1 MSEQHGAATE
11 GGGELGTPTQQPSPA
26 QAAQTSPVDAKSL
39 AEALKS
45 DNDFLDAVANRV
57 RSVHD
62 KRTVNHEKR
71 IFDVEGALARVN
83 ELMTTENWTQQ
94 QAIRIMK
101 LEEAGLAPAPEPVTQ
116 PSPANVAGPAP
127 QTTSVSDLTVENY
140 AKFLE
145 VDPTSAEYLDLVRTS
160 PDKPT
165 LLQKITDISERRK
178 QAASTA
184 SAAAVMQSSPGSAT
198 PQTKDAAALTTRL
211 AELDATPMLTK
222 QQRDERTTIKAE
234 LIKLVPKK

>member
-1 MSEQHGAATE
+1 MSEQHGAVVET
-11 GGGELGTPTQQPSPA
+11 GGELGTPTQQPSPA
-26 QAAQTSPVDAKSL
+26 QTAQTSPVDAKSL

-71 IFDVEGALARVN
+71 IIDVEGALARVN
-83 ELMTTENWTQQ
+83 ELMTTEGWSQK

-101 LEEAGLAPAPEPVTQ
+101 MEEAGLAPVPEPVTQ
-116 PSPANVAGPAP
+116 PSPANVAGPTP
-127 QTTSVSDLTVENY
+127 QTTSVSDLTIENY
-140 AKFLE
+140 AKFME
-145 VDPTSAEYLDLVRTS
+145 IDPISAEYVELVRTS
-160 PDKPT
+160 TDKPT

-178 QAASTA
+178 QVPPA
-184 SAAAVMQSSPGSAT
+184 SAAAVMQSAPGSAT
-198 PQTKDAAALTTRL
+198 PHKKDVGELTTRL

-222 QQRDERTTIKAE
+222 QQKDERNAIKAE
-234 LIKLVPKK
+234 LLGLVPKK